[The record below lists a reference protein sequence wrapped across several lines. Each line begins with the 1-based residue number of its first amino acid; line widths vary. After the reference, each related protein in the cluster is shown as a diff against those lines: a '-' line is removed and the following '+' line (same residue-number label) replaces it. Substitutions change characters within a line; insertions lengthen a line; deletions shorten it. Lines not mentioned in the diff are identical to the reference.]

1 MKQSIFESDTRNNAG
16 GQVCDSDVV
25 FGAELFGT
33 LCWIDGTSL
42 KDFGPIVNFCEFSAG
57 QFAAGHKSLTAMTH
71 KKMYGLTEE
80 LHILNTH

>member
-1 MKQSIFESDTRNNAG
+1 MDAAA
-16 GQVCDSDVV
+16 QVCDGNVV

-42 KDFGPIVNFCEFSAG
+42 KDFGPIYALGIVNFSEFAAS
-57 QFAAGHKSLTAMTH
+57 QSAAGHKSLTAMTH

-80 LHILNTH
+80 LHILNTP